1 MHKILFQ
8 IKFNVSPSLSEDM
21 ASVSPHNLIFYG
33 PALLPEKPLNRYTN
47 KLN

>member
-1 MHKILFQ
+1 MHQILFQ

-21 ASVSPHNLIFYG
+21 APVSPHTLILNG
-33 PALLPEKPLNRYTN
+33 PALLTEKPIKRHTN